1 MIKYEHK
8 MMMLIKNV
16 KIIAKESAS
25 VYGYIVKHSDN
36 IKEWDEGLNYMQTI
50 QESVSKIVY
59 LFERYEKA
67 KEAFG
72 DGASAPSYL
81 NLMQN
86 QEVRLLEAGAKLT
99 ILRAKV
105 RERYERCTKDI
116 ANGGK

>member
-16 KIIAKESAS
+16 KIIAKESS
-25 VYGYIVKHSDN
+25 EVYGYIGKHSDE
-36 IKEWDEGLNYMQTI
+36 IREWGEGLNYMQTI

-72 DGASAPSYL
+72 DGVSAPSYL
-81 NLMQN
+81 SLMRN
-86 QEVRLLEAGAKLT
+86 QEIRLLEAGAKLT
-99 ILRAKV
+99 VLRVKV
-105 RERYERCTKDI
+105 RERYEQRTKDV
-116 ANGGK
+116 ANSRK

>member
-16 KIIAKESAS
+16 KIISKESAE
-25 VYGYIVKHSDN
+25 VYGYIGKHSDE
-36 IKEWDEGLNYMQTI
+36 IREWGEGLNYMQTI
-50 QESVSKIVY
+50 QESVLKITH

-72 DGASAPSYL
+72 DGVNAPSYL
-81 NLMQN
+81 KLMWN
-86 QEVRLLEAGAKLT
+86 QEINLLEASANLT
-99 ILRAKV
+99 ILRSKV
-105 RERYERCTKDI
+105 RERNERRTKDI